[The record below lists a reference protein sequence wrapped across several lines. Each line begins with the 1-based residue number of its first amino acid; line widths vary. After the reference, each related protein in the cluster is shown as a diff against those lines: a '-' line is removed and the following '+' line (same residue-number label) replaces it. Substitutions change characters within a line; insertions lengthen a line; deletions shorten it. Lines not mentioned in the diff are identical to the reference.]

1 MDKLINKIKEKK
13 EQIKIAIITFWVTLN
28 FAMPVFAAPAVG
40 ENAANWFL
48 EQAFWLIIIFVVLM
62 AMKYYQGG
70 NSTKMWIVIVVGGI
84 LLFLVKNPTMLETFG
99 NWAAEILG
107 VR

>member
-1 MDKLINKIKEKK
+1 MDKLITKIKEKK
-13 EQIKIAIITFWVTLN
+13 EQVKIAIITLWMTLN

-48 EQAFWLIIIFVVLM
+48 DQVFWLIVIFVVLM
-62 AMKYYQGG
+62 AIKGYQSG
-70 NSTKMWIVIVVGGI
+70 NTIKMILVLIVGGV
-84 LLFLVKNPTMLETFG
+84 LLVLVKNPTMLETFG
-99 NWAAEILG
+99 NWVVEILG

>member
-1 MDKLINKIKEKK
+1 MDKLITKIKEKK
-13 EQIKIAIITFWVTLN
+13 EQVKIAMITLWMTLN

-48 EQAFWLIIIFVVLM
+48 DQVFWLIVIFVVLM

-70 NSTKMWIVIVVGGI
+70 NTIKMILVLIVGGV
-84 LLFLVKNPTMLETFG
+84 LLVLVKNPTMLETFG
-99 NWAAEILG
+99 NWVVEILG